1 MLFPGLRSLP
11 SIDEQVLC
19 ARPPPPRTKE
29 FLKMALS
36 FITLVV
42 PL

>member
-19 ARPPPPRTKE
+19 ARPPRTKE